1 MIVPERSWASRASR
15 DNRARSPRKS
25 VMITLATPLLAAG
38 FILAGTP
45 TAAASATHATIH
57 KAVAFNTDPCRGGK
71 SGVCP
76 MFSIQQDQ
84 PDRQDPA
91 QQVPEL

>member
-1 MIVPERSWASRASR
+1 
-15 DNRARSPRKS
+15 
-25 VMITLATPLLAAG
+25 MITLVTPLLAAG

-45 TAAASATHATIH
+45 TAAASPTLATTH

-76 MFSIQQDQ
+76 SFTTQQDQ